1 MFSTSKNH
9 RDVAIPSTELIIEPS
24 GEQDPAVLIEQYV
37 TIINKLKQDVRRL
50 KAELAHHKKLHGE
63 ISDSLDEFLTIQ
75 KASEIITQ
83 HMAYDYIA
91 GALLELCRRV
101 IQIEAGTVA
110 LLLDDQWQ
118 IIYPEHQESFQQLIT
133 RMEEEGILDWIWEH
147 QETIVIPVEEFIGL
161 EVALFTDGN
170 IVLTPLHNNGKRLG
184 VLVLYTRK
192 DQSHFSLRDL
202 ELINI
207 LGLQA
212 AIAIQYTKIFKELE
226 QMHIELKNSQA
237 NLMRAVKL
245 ATVGELAGGVA
256 HEINNPLQI
265 ILGKIQIAMMGN
277 TSPDTLKVIEMQA
290 LRIATIV
297 RGLLMLAREEQ
308 NKASDFI
315 EINPLI
321 TNTLKLIKGQIEKRN
336 IVIETKLA
344 ERLPVITANAVYLQQ
359 IFLNF
364 FLNAKKLMAPRG
376 GRLVVETLY
385 TDQNTILIRIQ
396 DTGQPFKPEEIE
408 EILAPF
414 KNPGRMGNSQL
425 NLNLIVSVQMIRDIQ
440 GDVRIQS
447 SEAGNTIEI
456 EIPVQLNLGNR
467 HEGTMANSA

>member
-1 MFSTSKNH
+1 MFSNSKKH
-9 RDVAIPSTELIIEPS
+9 QDVPLDTNELLVATVND
-24 GEQDPAVLIEQYV
+24 QDPSSLIEQYV
-37 TIINKLKQDVRRL
+37 AIINRL
-50 KAELAHHKKLHGE
+50 KKDIKVLKDELAYHKKLHGE

-83 HMAYDYIA
+83 HMEYHYIA
-91 GALLELCRRV
+91 GAVLDLCKRV
-101 IQIEAGTVA
+101 IDIQAGTVA
-110 LLLDDQWQ
+110 LHLNNTWTLVYPQNEDAFSHLLSQ
-118 IIYPEHQESFQQLIT
+118 
-133 RMEEEGILDWIWEH
+133 MEEEGILEWIWEH

-161 EVALFTDGN
+161 NSPLFQEGN
-170 IVLTPLHNNGKRLG
+170 FVLTPLANNNNRLG
-184 VLVLYTRK
+184 ILILYTQK

-226 QMHIELKNSQA
+226 RTHQELKNSQA

-308 NKASDFI
+308 AKASDFV

-321 TNTLKLIKGQIEKRN
+321 NNTLKLIKGQIEKRS
-336 IVIETKLA
+336 IVIETRLA
-344 ERLPVITANAVYLQQ
+344 ERLPVISANAIYLQQ
-359 IFLNF
+359 ILLNF
-364 FLNAKKLMAPRG
+364 FLNAKKLMTKG
-376 GRLVVETLY
+376 GQLTIETFSK
-385 TDQNTILIRIQ
+385 DKKIFIRIA
-396 DTGQPFKPEEIE
+396 DSGQPLTEEEIE
-408 EILAPF
+408 QVLSPF
-414 KNPGRMGNSQL
+414 QNPQKINSAQT
-425 NLNLIVSVQMIRDIQ
+425 NLNLVVSVQMIREIG
-440 GDVRIQS
+440 GDVHIEA
-447 SEAGNTIEI
+447 SETGNTIEI
-456 EIPVQLNLGNR
+456 EIPVKLNIGNR
-467 HEGTMANSA
+467 HEGQMAQSA

>member
-1 MFSTSKNH
+1 MFSTTKNH
-9 RDVAIPSTELIIEPS
+9 RDVAVPSTDLIVEPN
-24 GEQDPAVLIEQYV
+24 GEQDPTVLIEQYV
-37 TIINKLKQDVRRL
+37 SIINKLKQDIRL
-50 KAELAHHKKLHGE
+50 LKSELEHHKKLHGE

-83 HMAYDYIA
+83 HMEYDYIA
-91 GALLELCRRV
+91 GALLDLCRRV

-110 LLLDDQWQ
+110 LLLNDQWQ
-118 IIYPEHQESFQQLIT
+118 IIYNDNRDCFEQLIT
-133 RMEEEGILDWIWEH
+133 RMEEESILDWIWEH

-161 EVALFTDGN
+161 DVPLFTEGN

-184 VLVLYTRK
+184 VLILYTRK

-226 QMHIELKNSQA
+226 RMHIELKNSQA

-297 RGLLMLAREEQ
+297 RGLLMLAREDQ

-336 IVIETKLA
+336 IVIETRLA

-364 FLNAKKLMAPRG
+364 FLNAKKLMARG
-376 GRLVVETLY
+376 GRLSVETVH
-385 TDQNTILIRIQ
+385 TEHNTILIRIQ
-396 DTGQPFKPEEIE
+396 DTGQPFRPEEIE
-408 EILAPF
+408 EILSPF
-414 KNPGRMGNSQL
+414 KNPGRMNNGQL
-425 NLNLIVSVQMIRDIQ
+425 NLNLVVSVQMIRDIQ
-440 GDVRIQS
+440 GEVRIHS
-447 SEAGNTIEI
+447 NEEGNTIEI